1 MAPSVRVVSAAES
14 AARDR
19 ATIERGTSSRVL
31 MQRAGRSAAAEISRR
46 YAERRRDGV
55 LVFTGPGNN
64 GGDGW
69 VVAGEL
75 ARSGINVTVVEA
87 VEARSPDAVAERAA
101 TVDHVRAIRAARET
115 IDQLDS
121 PGVVVDAL
129 LGTGATGEPRGAI
142 ADCIARIDAFH
153 AQGTRVAS
161 LDVPSGL
168 DASTGRHGRCVN
180 ADLTLTFGGIKR
192 GSLIARDCCG
202 EVVVLDI
209 GLDEP
214 TKDPPRDLP
223 WLVESSWVHAH
234 IPRIPFDAH
243 KGTRKHLAIIGGGPG
258 MPGAVV
264 LSARAA
270 ARSGAGL
277 VRAFVSPDNSAGVAA
292 AVPFAL
298 VSGWPTDPADISKL
312 ISKWAAAIVIGPGLG
327 KSKETRDLVDRVLR
341 DSKLPVVLDADALNV
356 FQGDNSALADLLRD
370 RKALLTPHVA
380 EFSRLAGVDVQ
391 TVLDNRFDIGRDL
404 ARSLGATVLLKGTPT
419 VVYTPDGER
428 AVAARGTAALGTGGS
443 GDLLSGIAGTM
454 LAQTC
459 DPLTAGCCAAWVHG
473 RAAEYCEYVRG
484 TTIEDVLYAL
494 PRAWNE
500 SELTLSPP
508 VLATLPAVSQ

>member
-1 MAPSVRVVSAAES
+1 MAPSVRVVSAIES
-14 AARDR
+14 AARDK
-19 ATIERGTSSRVL
+19 AAIEQGTPSRVL
-31 MQRAGRSAAAEISRR
+31 MQRAGRAAAAEISRR
-46 YAERRRDGV
+46 YAERLRYGAR
-55 LVFTGPGNN
+55 VFTGPGNN

-75 ARSGINVTVVEA
+75 ARNGIDVTVVEA
-87 VEARSPDAVAERAA
+87 GDVRSPDASAEKTAAVAQVR
-101 TVDHVRAIRAARET
+101 TVRPSTET
-115 IDQLDS
+115 LDRPDL

-129 LGTGATGEPRGAI
+129 LGTGALGEPRGTI
-142 ADCIARIDAFH
+142 ADCIARINAFR
-153 AQGTRVAS
+153 AEGSRVAS
-161 LDVPSGL
+161 LDIPSGL
-168 DASTGRHGRCVN
+168 DASTGRHGDCVV
-180 ADLTLTFGGIKR
+180 ADLTVTFGGIKR

-202 EVVVLDI
+202 EIVVLDI

-214 TKDPPRDLP
+214 TDAGPRDLP
-223 WLVESSWVHAH
+223 WHVDRAWVHAH
-234 IPRIPFDAH
+234 IPPIPFDAH

-264 LSARAA
+264 LSARGAV
-270 ARSGAGL
+270 RSGAGL
-277 VRAFVSPDNSAGVAA
+277 IRAFVFPDSTTGVAGSI
-292 AVPFAL
+292 PFAL
-298 VSGWPTDPADISKL
+298 VSGWPTEKADLSNL

-327 KSKETRDLVDRVLR
+327 KSKETRDLVERVLR

-356 FQGDNSALADLLRD
+356 FEGDNSALADLLRG

-380 EFSRLAGVDVQ
+380 EFSRLARVDVQ
-391 TVLDNRFDIGRDL
+391 TVLDNRFDIGLDL

-419 VVYTPDGER
+419 VIYTPDGER

-443 GDLLSGIAGTM
+443 GDVLSGIAGTI

-459 DPLTAGCCAAWVHG
+459 DPLTAGCCAAWIHG

-500 SELTLSPP
+500 TEPTLTAP
-508 VLATLPAVSQ
+508 VLATLPAVSE

>member
-1 MAPSVRVVSAAES
+1 
-14 AARDR
+14 
-19 ATIERGTSSRVL
+19 
-31 MQRAGRSAAAEISRR
+31 MQRAGQSAAAEISLR
-46 YAERRRDGV
+46 YRERLRHGAT
-55 LVFTGPGNN
+55 VFTGPGNN

-69 VVAGEL
+69 VVASAL
-75 ARSGINVTVVEA
+75 AKAGVEVTVVEA
-87 VEARSPDAVAERAA
+87 VEARSPDAVAEKSEA
-101 TVDHVRAIRAARET
+101 VSQVRAVRPARESL
-115 IDQLDS
+115 DQLDA
-121 PGVVVDAL
+121 PGVVIDAL
-129 LGTGATGEPRGAI
+129 LGTGASGEPRDAI
-142 ADCIARIDAFH
+142 ADCIARINAFH
-153 AQGTRVAS
+153 GQGSRVAS
-161 LDVPSGL
+161 LDIPSGL
-168 DASTGRHGRCVN
+168 DASTGRHGHCVA

-202 EVVVLDI
+202 EIVVLDI

-214 TKDPPRDLP
+214 TNDAPRDLP
-223 WLVESSWVHAH
+223 WLVDGAWVHAH
-234 IPRIPFDAH
+234 IPPIPFDAH
-243 KGTRKHLAIIGGGPG
+243 KGTRKHVAIIGGGPG

-277 VRAFVSPDNSAGVAA
+277 VRAFVFPDNATGVAGA
-292 AVPFAL
+292 IPFAL
-298 VSGWPTDPADISKL
+298 VSAWPTEHADISKL

-327 KSKETRDLVDRVLR
+327 KSNETRELVEKVLR
-341 DSKLPVVLDADALNV
+341 DSTLPVVLDADALNV
-356 FQGDNSALADLLRD
+356 FQGDTSVLADLVRD

-391 TVLDNRFDIGRDL
+391 TVLDNRFDIGLDL

-419 VVYTPDGER
+419 VIFTPDGDR

-443 GDLLSGIAGTM
+443 GDVLSGIAGTM

-494 PRAWNE
+494 PRAWNQ
-500 SELTLSPP
+500 SPRATTPP
-508 VLATLPAVSQ
+508 VLGMLPAVPK